1 MISTEEDDAAQLAAE
16 VARAAAADADSND
29 LPTVTPIVGQKDLTP
44 ESQKTVTRI
53 ELPFRT
59 IIRVVLSIFVIWLLL
74 QIWHIFLLVFV
85 AFFLAMALLPLVLR
99 LKQWGLPYV
108 ASVGVISLALVGA
121 IVGFFALI
129 VPPLIDQIQN
139 LVDNAGTYADSF
151 QRILQRYPAVDQRV
165 QELRGNPPKISGSSL
180 PWDKVLSL
188 STGIAGGITNVT
200 FVLILTIYLL
210 LEGERTWRYISRYF
224 TPRLRFRL
232 RRSFPEILQVVS
244 GYMRGQIVTS
254 VLFGIF
260 VFILLTATGVPQP
273 MLLAVLAAI
282 FDAVPIIGVPIA
294 TIPALLLAAT
304 VSIPTMLFVL
314 AGYVIYQQFENYL
327 LVPRVFGNALE
338 VSSISI
344 LLGILIGG
352 QLLGILGTLLAL
364 PITAAI
370 PVLERVWNEDLPAE
384 LDEDVEPAQV

>member
-16 VARAAAADADSND
+16 VARAAAADADSDD
-29 LPTVTPIVGQKDLTP
+29 LPAVTPIVGQKDLTP
-44 ESQKTVTRI
+44 ESRKTVTRI

-74 QIWHIFLLVFV
+74 QVWHIFLLVFV

-99 LKQWGLPYV
+99 LKQWGLPY
-108 ASVGVISLALVGA
+108 AAAVGVISLALVGA

-151 QRILQRYPAVDQRV
+151 QRILQRYPALDQRV
-165 QELRGNPPKISGSSL
+165 QELRDNPPKISGSSL

-188 STGIAGGITNVT
+188 STGIAGAITNAS
-200 FVLILTIYLL
+200 FVLILTVYLL

-224 TPRLRFRL
+224 TPRLRFRI
-232 RRSFPEILQVVS
+232 RRAFPDILQVVS
-244 GYMRGQIVTS
+244 GYVRGQIITS

-294 TIPALLLAAT
+294 TIPTLLLAAT
-304 VSIPTMLFVL
+304 VSIPTMLLVL
-314 AGYVIYQQFENYL
+314 AAYVIYQQFENYL

-338 VSSISI
+338 VSSITI

-370 PVLERVWNEDLPAE
+370 PVLERVWNEDVPAE
-384 LDEDVEPAQV
+384 LNEDVEPAQV

>member
-29 LPTVTPIVGQKDLTP
+29 LPTVTTIVGQKDLTP

-165 QELRGNPPKISGSSL
+165 QELRDNPPKISGSSL

-370 PVLERVWNEDLPAE
+370 PVLERVWNEALPAE

>member
-165 QELRGNPPKISGSSL
+165 QELRDNPPKISGSSL